1 MITFNGT
8 VKEFLKNY
16 PKEERKVGETYRI
29 ITTKGSNDYQFVGSV
44 SEKNFKRIEN
54 SSTVVNEIDGAELD
68 TYLRRCK
75 KWLKDNFQEEYE
87 MSQAEIRE

>member
-1 MITFNGT
+1 MIEFNRT

-44 SEKNFKRIEN
+44 SEKNFKKVEN
-54 SSTVVNEIDGAELD
+54 NSTVDNEIDGEEFD
-68 TYLRRCK
+68 TSFIK
-75 KWLKDNFQEEYE
+75 H
-87 MSQAEIRE
+87 